1 MLKLKSND
9 KASFYICKS
18 KLAELLG
25 PDIQLG
31 APDEIA
37 GSRRRGRVASR
48 RPGLAEKDQKGQN
61 NGSSLHSRQFVE
73 VSVRKVEIKAKN
85 LDTGRVQ
92 S

>member
-1 MLKLKSND
+1 M
-9 KASFYICKS
+9 S

-25 PDIQLG
+25 ADMQNKLG

-61 NGSSLHSRQFVE
+61 NGSILHSRQFVE
-73 VSVRKVEIKAKN
+73 ISVHKVKIKATK
-85 LDTGRVQ
+85 LGTGRVQ
-92 S
+92 A